1 MGLMTLDSFYLNT
14 SHCLSLVIIIAV
26 SFISMACAINC
37 TDAHV
42 RVIGLFEV
50 FCRSI
55 VKKIA
60 HTFTFSSSCRLA
72 LKGQMLVRLL
82 WRMKRL
88 VFKSCVVNAVTKGCK
103 Q

>member
-1 MGLMTLDSFYLNT
+1 
-14 SHCLSLVIIIAV
+14 
-26 SFISMACAINC
+26 MACAINC

-72 LKGQMLVRLL
+72 LKGQMLVRHALL
-82 WRMKRL
+82 RAGVVHTVSMNARGLHEDRLLHRSAVKIVRVVFTKR
-88 VFKSCVVNAVTKGCK
+88 V
-103 Q
+103 